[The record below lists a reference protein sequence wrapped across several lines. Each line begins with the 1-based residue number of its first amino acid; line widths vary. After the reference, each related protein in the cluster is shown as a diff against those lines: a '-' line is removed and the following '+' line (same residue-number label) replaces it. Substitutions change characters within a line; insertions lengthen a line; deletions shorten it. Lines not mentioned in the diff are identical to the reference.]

1 MTALRFTLLAE
12 GSSDRVLLYALG
24 WLLNTN
30 SSRHF
35 TGDWADFSR
44 LRHPPRSLAQKTPTA
59 CELFPCDLLFV
70 HRDADRE
77 RREDRKVEIEEVLE
91 AIDRPPVVCV
101 IPVRMTEAW
110 FLHDEP
116 ALRSAV
122 NRSTASERLTLPSRA
137 VIEALPDPKTVLHDL
152 LRQSAGFSGRRLAAF
167 RPERAVHRLA
177 ELIED
182 YSPLRDLSAFAA
194 LENDLRS
201 VLAANDWH

>member
-12 GSSDRVLLYALG
+12 GSSDRVLLFALG
-24 WLLNTN
+24 WLLKTN
-30 SSRHF
+30 SSRPF

-44 LRHPPRSLAQKTPTA
+44 LRHPPRSLAQKIPTA

-77 RREDRKVEIEEVLE
+77 RLEDRKVEIEEALE

-110 FLHDEP
+110 FLHDEL

-122 NRSTASERLTLPSRA
+122 NRSTAGERLALPARA
-137 VIEALPDPKTVLHDL
+137 GIEALPDPKALLHDL
-152 LRQSAGFSGRRLAAF
+152 LRRSAGFSTRRLAAF

-182 YSPLRDLSAFAA
+182 YSPLRDLSAFSA

-201 VLAANDWH
+201 VLAANDWL